1 MDDIEYPFT
10 LSYTKP
16 DGEKVSVEI
25 HNDGQSEDAY
35 HDMFWFCGYDVKF
48 SVD

>member
-16 DGEKVSVEI
+16 DGGMVSVEI
-25 HNDGQSEDAY
+25 HDDGQAEDEY
-35 HDMFWFCGYDVKF
+35 HNMRWFCGQDVLF